1 VPKTFRERPRYAL
14 LLGVGLVCLVGL
26 GVLAGV
32 VIAGGDDSAEEEAAA
47 AARARQAQALRATR
61 LNLEEARDDLA
72 ASREELERLRGAGAR
87 QRARTAA
94 WRRRALELERR
105 NRALRLAL
113 EEAEQSALGPG

>member
-1 VPKTFRERPRYAL
+1 
-14 LLGVGLVCLVGL
+14 
-26 GVLAGV
+26 VLAGV
-32 VIAGGDDSAEEEAAA
+32 VIAGGDDSAEDEAAA

-72 ASREELERLRGAGAR
+72 ASREELERLEGAGAR

-94 WRRRALELERR
+94 WRRRAFELERR